1 MDTFSARPVTTFD
14 YGMRQTPARGR
25 RGDECNL
32 RLSLATM
39 AGWFHKC
46 VSGNLEV
53 AISDDSFYTTK
64 VVDPCARFLVSAS
77 GNRGWHGEATRTVFV
92 HDIKPIV

>member
-1 MDTFSARPVTTFD
+1 MVTFSARLVITFD
-14 YGMRQTPARGR
+14 YGMRQTPGRARL
-25 RGDECNL
+25 GDECNL

-53 AISDDSFYTTK
+53 EIGDD
-64 VVDPCARFLVSAS
+64 
-77 GNRGWHGEATRTVFV
+77 
-92 HDIKPIV
+92 